1 MEKLKYIAGRA
12 GLVSGVTAGLGMVAL
27 VLAGP
32 ASAAVGDDPALDG
45 INDMAAKVTT
55 YGGAIVALVV
65 LSAALFLGIKYLR
78 KGVSKA

>member
-1 MEKLKYIAGRA
+1 MKEIAGRVA
-12 GLVSGVTAGLGMVAL
+12 GIGAALSTMVVLGF

-32 ASAAVGDDPALDG
+32 ASAADP
-45 INDMAAKVTT
+45 VTT
-55 YGGAIVALVV
+55 AFDDMESKITLYGGAIVALVV

>member
-1 MEKLKYIAGRA
+1 MERFKNLAGRA
-12 GLVSGVTAGLGMVAL
+12 GLVTGMTAGLGMVAL

-32 ASAAVGDDPALDG
+32 ASAAPGDDPALDG

-55 YGGAIVALVV
+55 YGAAIVALVV
-65 LSAALFLGIKYLR
+65 LSAGLFLGIKYLR